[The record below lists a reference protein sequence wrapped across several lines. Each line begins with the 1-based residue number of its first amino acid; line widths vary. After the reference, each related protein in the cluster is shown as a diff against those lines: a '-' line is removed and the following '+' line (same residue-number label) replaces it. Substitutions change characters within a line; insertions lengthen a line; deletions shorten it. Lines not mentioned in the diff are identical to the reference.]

1 MESLG
6 QEQRVELWG
15 GGAELQISAVDCSEL
30 GMKTPQ
36 TQAPAGGIWSPKGT
50 REGEH

>member
-1 MESLG
+1 MC
-6 QEQRVELWG
+6 G
-15 GGAELQISAVDCSEL
+15 GELQMSAVAGSEL